1 MYEESVFIE
10 LFQRLIEQ
18 QQLSPEIAEEL
29 LQRILEILVQYTM
42 DE

>member
-1 MYEESVFIE
+1 MYEESAFIE
-10 LFQRLIEQ
+10 LFQRLVEQ